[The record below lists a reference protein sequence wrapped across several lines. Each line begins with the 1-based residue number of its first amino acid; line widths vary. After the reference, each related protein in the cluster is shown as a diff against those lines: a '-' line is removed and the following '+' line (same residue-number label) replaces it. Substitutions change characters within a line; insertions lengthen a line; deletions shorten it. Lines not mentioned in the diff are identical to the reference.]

1 MINEYTLTAD
11 TNIRDKRIK
20 RLLMIA
26 YRVDKNMSLTPNQVA
41 DWNRHSDEQ
50 KVLIEIVRKL

>member
-1 MINEYTLTAD
+1 MINEYTLTSG
-11 TNIRDKRIK
+11 TNIRDKRTK

-26 YRVDKNMSLTPNQVA
+26 YRVDKNMSLTPNQVS